1 MNSVGI
7 VSFRDVS
14 FFQMNVGFRDFSP
27 IYNRCSRDE
36 ILYCESLDFKWFSF
50 VFAGMR
56 NKPEWTVA
64 DDSRKLMFRTNL
76 RCAKPFFTKSLSTFA
91 SLTKDPLWWQLV
103 VLLSNRPV
111 VFSRKVIQEF
121 SVMLL
126 SSWRLFSLWRRYDRT
141 IIVRFGCWV
150 SSVNSTDN
158 CLMCVFETSSDSF
171 ASAFF
176 SVVLW
181 RTPLALSFYLAL
193 SLRRALFETSFA

>member
-1 MNSVGI
+1 M
-7 VSFRDVS
+7 R
-14 FFQMNVGFRDFSP
+14 FFTVKAL
-27 IYNRCSRDE
+27 I
-36 ILYCESLDFKWFSF
+36 FKRFSF
-50 VFAGMR
+50 VLRGWE

-76 RCAKPFFTKSLSTFA
+76 RCAKPFFFFTKSSSTFA
-91 SLTKDPLWWQLV
+91 SLIKDLLRWQLV
-103 VLLSNRPV
+103 VLLSKRPV
-111 VFSRKVIQEF
+111 C
-121 SVMLL
+121 
-126 SSWRLFSLWRRYDRT
+126 LFSKGHPRIFCHAPPVLEALLLLAEVRLDY
-141 IIVRFGCWV
+141 IVLFGGWV

-158 CLMCVFETSSDSF
+158 RLMCVFETSVSF

>member
-1 MNSVGI
+1 
-7 VSFRDVS
+7 
-14 FFQMNVGFRDFSP
+14 
-27 IYNRCSRDE
+27 
-36 ILYCESLDFKWFSF
+36 
-50 VFAGMR
+50 MR

-76 RCAKPFFTKSLSTFA
+76 RSAKPFFTKSSSTFA
-91 SLTKDPLWWQLV
+91 SLIKDLLWWQLV

-111 VFSRKVIQEF
+111 C
-121 SVMLL
+121 
-126 SSWRLFSLWRRYDRT
+126 LFSKGHPRIFCHAPLVLEALLLLAEVWLDY
-141 IIVRFGCWV
+141 IVLFGGWV

-158 CLMCVFETSSDSF
+158 RSMRVFETSSDSF

-176 SVVLW
+176 SVVLL

>member
-1 MNSVGI
+1 
-7 VSFRDVS
+7 
-14 FFQMNVGFRDFSP
+14 
-27 IYNRCSRDE
+27 
-36 ILYCESLDFKWFSF
+36 
-50 VFAGMR
+50 MR

-64 DDSRKLMFRTNL
+64 DDSRKLMFWTNL
-76 RCAKPFFTKSLSTFA
+76 RCAKPFFFTKSSSTFA
-91 SLTKDPLWWQLV
+91 SLIKDLLRWQLV

-111 VFSRKVIQEF
+111 CLFSKGHPRIF
-121 SVMLL
+121 VMLL
-126 SSWRLFSLWRRYDRT
+126 SSWRLFSLWRRYDWT